1 MSRLGFIPSEVPV
14 KTLID
19 QLNDAAVVVKTLGIE
34 EATSLTVGSNYDVP
48 GFLLWAGQLAAILE
62 KAQRRFY
69 DVSVHKL
76 EDGYVVVF
84 VSGREW
90 KCQLSAASVPADQM
104 AVIKR
109 LLTELAPVA
118 VAPEPAVCVPDGS
131 TVSHDVVAE
140 RGDVVA
146 VCQPAPAEP
155 VPAVD
160 DDDRPW

>member
-1 MSRLGFIPSEVPV
+1 M
-14 KTLID
+14 KTLVD
-19 QLNDAAVVVKTLGIE
+19 RLNDAAFAAKTLGIE
-34 EATSLTVGSNYDVP
+34 EATSLTIGSNYDVP
-48 GFLLWAGQLAAILE
+48 GFLLWAAQLAAILE

-69 DVSVHKL
+69 DVTVHKL

-84 VSGREW
+84 VAGREW
-90 KCQLSAASVPADQM
+90 KCQLSAANVPADQM

-109 LLTELAPVA
+109 LLAELAPVA
-118 VAPEPAVCVPDGS
+118 VAPEPAVIVPEGS

-146 VCQPAPAEP
+146 VCEPAVEP